1 MARRRCAGGDSPIA
15 SVFSTLHN
23 EWMKNTGRSVAVV
36 GAGVIGQVYAGR
48 LAQAGSSVWLLARGD
63 TFRHLHAN
71 GLSLNDGHTTTH
83 PPVTVVA
90 TPADIPKVDMAVFAV
105 RTDHVKDALPLLAE
119 IHTPVVVTLVN
130 LTDGAADVAKTIG
143 VDRVIL
149 GFPGVGGTRN
159 VDGVTFRDIAQQP
172 TTLGV
177 THGREHPVATTLR
190 EAGFD
195 VDVVDDMDAW
205 LATHTVFIAGV
216 GAAILTA
223 GGAAQLGGDKTATT
237 RMLLSIRE
245 GFASLKRHA
254 IPVTPAGLRTIFTR
268 VPRVFSVPY
277 WQKHMRGD
285 LGTLG
290 LEPHIKATQETEFP
304 LIAAGARRLAP
315 DAQRL
320 MAALQAAGF
329 PA

>member
-1 MARRRCAGGDSPIA
+1 
-15 SVFSTLHN
+15 
-23 EWMKNTGRSVAVV
+23 
-36 GAGVIGQVYAGR
+36 
-48 LAQAGSSVWLLARGD
+48 
-63 TFRHLHAN
+63 
-71 GLSLNDGHTTTH
+71 
-83 PPVTVVA
+83 
-90 TPADIPKVDMAVFAV
+90 
-105 RTDHVKDALPLLAE
+105 
-119 IHTPVVVTLVN
+119 
-130 LTDGAADVAKTIG
+130 
-143 VDRVIL
+143 
-149 GFPGVGGTRN
+149 
-159 VDGVTFRDIAQQP
+159 
-172 TTLGV
+172 
-177 THGREHPVATTLR
+177 ATTLR